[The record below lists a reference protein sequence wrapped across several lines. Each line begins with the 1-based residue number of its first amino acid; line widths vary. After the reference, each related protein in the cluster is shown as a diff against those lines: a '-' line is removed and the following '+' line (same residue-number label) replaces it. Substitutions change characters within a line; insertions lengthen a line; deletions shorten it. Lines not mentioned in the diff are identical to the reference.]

1 MSQKVIFI
9 ATVAKKHICQFHIP
23 YLKWFKEHGYETH
36 VCAGNDFDAD
46 DDTSIPYCDRF
57 HDICFS
63 RSPFS
68 FDNIRAYRQLKKLL
82 DENDYELIHC
92 HTPIASAI
100 ARLAAIKVRR
110 NGTKVLYTSHGFH
123 FFKGAP
129 RSSLIY
135 YLAEKFLVPFTDGI
149 VTVNAE
155 DHEAAKKLC
164 RNKKC
169 DVYYVNGM
177 GVDTEK
183 IRHTVVD
190 KYELKKSLGIQP
202 EAFTLLSV
210 SEQNA
215 NKNLGTALRAFAK
228 ANDPVMYYLIC
239 GIGDMLDSYKALA
252 KELGIADRV
261 IFAGYRYDIYKI
273 VHIADLFLF
282 PSLREGF
289 GFAPIEAM
297 SAGVPIIA
305 SDIRGVREYA
315 VNGENAVL
323 LQPDDVD
330 GFAEAIK
337 KLEADNELRE
347 KMGRKALAS
356 VDAFDL
362 KRSLRSMEKIYGHY
376 ISIKDGEWVKL

>member
-1 MSQKVIFI
+1 MSKKVIFI

-46 DDTSIPYCDRF
+46 DDMSIPYCDRF

-228 ANDPVMYYLIC
+228 VNDPVMYYLIC